1 MSKEIMVRI
10 DLGSASVM
18 FMAEGVAYNPDV
30 ADDMVRRAQQS
41 LQYAVDMA
49 ISMGFPQGWDELD
62 DEDACQCDIEDCDCT
77 EGECECSTSSNDPV
91 RQLTD
96 REFLEKL
103 MKGLEDGN

>member
-10 DLGSASVM
+10 DLGSASVT

-49 ISMGFPQGWDELD
+49 INMGIPQGWDELD
-62 DEDACQCDIEDCDCT
+62 DDD
-77 EGECECSTSSNDPV
+77 ECECDNEECEGADGDCECPPSEDDAV

-103 MKGLEDGN
+103 MKGLTDGD

>member
-1 MSKEIMVRI
+1 MVRI

-49 ISMGFPQGWDELD
+49 INMGVPQGWDELD
-62 DEDACQCDIEDCDCT
+62 DDDACQCDDEECECV
-77 EGECECSTSSNDPV
+77 EGECECKDTGNDSV

>member
-10 DLGSASVM
+10 DLGSASVT

-49 ISMGFPQGWDELD
+49 INMGIPQGWDELD
-62 DEDACQCDIEDCDCT
+62 DGCQCDNEECDCAD
-77 EGECECSTSSNDPV
+77 GDCECPPSEDDTV
-91 RQLTD
+91 RQLTV

-103 MKGLEDGN
+103 MKGLTDGD